1 MRNLASTKFLT
12 LALSAALTLLTMSPA
27 SAIPVFAHR
36 YGLSCQT
43 CHTVVPHLTQF
54 GRMFLANGYRIPG
67 MKPKGAFPVA
77 VRVESTYASA
87 GAADPD
93 ESSGPLPK
101 AIVDEVE
108 AFVGGASGSRG
119 SYWVEN
125 YFIDGGEQGHLR
137 EAWYANRL
145 TPDGAKVPVVARA
158 GQFTLPLPLDP
169 ETFRETTQPYLIWGQ
184 TAGNNPFSFFPAKAG
199 VQAQIGDPGR
209 ALSGSVNFIQGREPG
224 SGLQPN
230 GVDKMLTLER
240 DYGDWTLSAYR
251 YQGTRELQGLGYGGT
266 FQVSNVGDSFWR
278 NGYAAGWNHGKT
290 EANAV
295 YQIGHDSSADL
306 YHDSLMSSGG
316 FVQVRRDLNGHSF
329 ALARWDATQDAT
341 QQRSLTAGIGIRPRS
356 NMRVTLFETEQRDY
370 LGNILHIISSAWL
383 FAY

>member
-1 MRNLASTKFLT
+1 MRKLAFPNI
-12 LALSAALTLLTMSPA
+12 APIALTIALTFGVMSPA

-36 YGLSCQT
+36 YGFSCQV
-43 CHTVVPHLTQF
+43 CHTVVPHLTSF

-67 MKPKGAFPVA
+67 VRPKGAFPIA
-77 VRVESTYASA
+77 VRVESAYASA

-108 AFVGGASGSRG
+108 AFIGGASGSRG

-125 YFIDGGEQGHLR
+125 YFVDGGESGHLR
-137 EAWYANRL
+137 DAWYANRL
-145 TPDGAKVPVVARA
+145 TADGAKVPVVARI

-169 ETFRETTQPYLIWGQ
+169 ETLRETTQPYLIWGQ
-184 TAGNNPFSFFPAKAG
+184 TAGSNPFSFFPAKAG
-199 VQAQIGDPGR
+199 IQTEIGDPGR
-209 ALSGSVNFIQGREPG
+209 GLAGSLNLIQGREPG

-230 GVDKMLTLER
+230 GLDRMLSIER
-240 DYGDWTLSAYR
+240 EYGDWTLSAYR
-251 YQGTRELQGLGYGGT
+251 YTGKRQLQGLGYGGT

-278 NGYAAGWNHGKT
+278 NGYGVSWNHGKN
-290 EANAV
+290 EVDAV

-306 YHDSLMSSGG
+306 YHNALMTSGG
-316 FVQVRRDLNGHSF
+316 FVQVRHELNSRSF
-329 ALARWDATQDAT
+329 AIARWDATQDAAS
-341 QQRSLTAGIGIRPRS
+341 QRSITAGLGVRPRP
-356 NMRVTLFETEQRDY
+356 NMRVTLFETQQRDY
-370 LGNILHIISSAWL
+370 LGNLLHIISSSWL